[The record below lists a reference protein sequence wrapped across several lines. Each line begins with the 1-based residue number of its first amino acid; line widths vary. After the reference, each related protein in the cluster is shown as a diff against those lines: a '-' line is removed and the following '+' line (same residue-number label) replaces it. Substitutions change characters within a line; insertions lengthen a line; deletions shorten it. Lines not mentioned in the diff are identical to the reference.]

1 MQLPKQR
8 RNEILKAVEKGGLAP
23 SECTFTYDNVEA
35 RITHGLS
42 TFNLT
47 DDDESDRYN
56 ATLLIGDSSI
66 WPARGLTWS
75 GVQERVYMWS
85 HEVKVDDETP
95 DLWAELQGQK
105 ELLEGAT
112 DPALENTP
120 FTSDERDRIANQL
133 NELRE
138 YVSRTYSLSG
148 PQLEDLDSKVD
159 YLVDASSRLG
169 RKDWLNACIGA
180 MFSWFLAAALPPDAP
195 RQILH
200 ILLSGIANFFGHGFP
215 GLGSG

>member
-1 MQLPKQR
+1 
-8 RNEILKAVEKGGLAP
+8 
-23 SECTFTYDNVEA
+23 
-35 RITHGLS
+35 
-42 TFNLT
+42 
-47 DDDESDRYN
+47 
-56 ATLLIGDSSI
+56 
-66 WPARGLTWS
+66 
-75 GVQERVYMWS
+75 MWS

-112 DPALENTP
+112 DPAAENTP
-120 FTSDERDRIANQL
+120 FTSDERDGIARQL

-169 RKDWLNACIGA
+169 RKDWLNAYIGA
-180 MFSWFLAAALPPDAP
+180 MFGWFLAEVWAITETRDWRSLKFAVD
-195 RQILH
+195 
-200 ILLSGIANFFGHGFP
+200 
-215 GLGSG
+215 

>member
-1 MQLPKQR
+1 MFR
-8 RNEILKAVEKGGLAP
+8 
-23 SECTFTYDNVEA
+23 
-35 RITHGLS
+35 
-42 TFNLT
+42 
-47 DDDESDRYN
+47 
-56 ATLLIGDSSI
+56 
-66 WPARGLTWS
+66 S
-75 GVQERVYMWS
+75 GFVCGS

-120 FTSDERDRIANQL
+120 FTSDERDGIARQL

-138 YVSRTYSLSG
+138 YVSRAYSLSG

-180 MFSWFLAAALPPDAP
+180 MFGWFLAAALPSDAP
-195 RQILH
+195 RQI
-200 ILLSGIANFFGHGFP
+200 IQMLLSGIANFFGHGFP